1 MDFIGLFVVAYWIV
15 ECTGLLFLARPHV
28 LESVGHRFVI
38 CIPFVVDLYE
48 HGFCARLIDGFG
60 FTATGENELLHPM
73 RSKGWSF
80 TGRLN
85 PRLGQFLAGY

>member
-60 FTATGENELLHPM
+60 FTATGESGDEC
-73 RSKGWSF
+73 RKGGDGETIVHDYAVAIEYDLS
-80 TGRLN
+80 
-85 PRLGQFLAGY
+85 